1 MGMLKHEEKL
11 DGVNEALVK
20 AVKLGV
26 SRLGFD
32 CVVSEGLRSKEQM
45 RVNWGKGRTGA
56 QCIACGI
63 DPKYAQPGA
72 GKVTWLANP
81 YNSKHGQGEA
91 ADVYP
96 LVGGK
101 LATVHANLPLFRA
114 MYDAVMGAA
123 QEQGV
128 SLRYGGNWDRDS
140 NLFETGED
148 DAVHFELIGAV
159 KVGSDLK
166 SSVLNRGVPSD
177 EFLAELI
184 AWGRSAPEEIFS
196 KNDVYDI
203 YSSVKNEL
211 GPYKSIGHR
220 RAVMLE
226 VMRVLAGFESSWN
239 WNEGRDTTNPQSNR
253 PDTTEAG
260 AWQVSADSMTWG
272 ADLTA
277 LVDRSIGSR
286 DGNAFQS
293 AMKSNHA
300 LAMEYVARL
309 LRHTVTAHGPV
320 KRREIHPWL
329 SKKAVVEFGNR
340 LA

>member
-11 DGVNEALVK
+11 SGVSPSLVNVIK
-20 AVKLGV
+20 VGV

-45 RVNWGKGRTGA
+45 CINWGRGRTAA
-56 QCIACGI
+56 QCAACGI

-72 GKVTWLANP
+72 SKVTWLADP
-81 YNSKHGQGEA
+81 LNSKHGKGEA
-91 ADVYP
+91 VDVYP

-101 LATVHANLPLFRA
+101 LATVHANLPMFRA

-123 QEQGV
+123 QEDSV
-128 SLRYGGNWDRDS
+128 SVRYGGNWDRDS

-148 DAVHFELIGAV
+148 DAVHFELIKAV
-159 KVGSDLK
+159 TVGSDLK
-166 SSVLNRGVPSD
+166 SSVLNRGIPSD

-184 AWGRSAPEEIFS
+184 AWGKSSSDEIFA
-196 KNDVYDI
+196 KNDRFDI
-203 YSSVKNEL
+203 YSSVKKEL
-211 GPYKSIGHR
+211 GPYETMARR

-226 VMRVLAGFESSWN
+226 VMRVLAGFESSWK
-239 WNEGRDTTNPQSNR
+239 WSAGRDTTNPHSNR
-253 PDTTEAG
+253 PETTEAG
-260 AWQVSADSMTWG
+260 AWQVSADSMAWG
-272 ADLTA
+272 SDLTA
-277 LVDRSIGSR
+277 LVDRVVGSR

-300 LAMEYVARL
+300 LAMEYIARL
-309 LRHTVTAHGPV
+309 LRHTINANGPV

-329 SKKAVVEFGNR
+329 SKKAVKEFEKQ

>member
-1 MGMLKHEEKL
+1 MLKHEEKL
-11 DGVNEALVK
+11 GGVNAALVMAIK
-20 AVKLGV
+20 VGV

-45 RVNWGKGRTGA
+45 CVNWGKGRTA
-56 QCIACGI
+56 VQCINCGI

-72 GKVTWLANP
+72 GKVTWLADP
-81 YNSKHGQGEA
+81 LNSKHGKGEA
-91 ADVYP
+91 VDIYP
-96 LVGGK
+96 LVDGK
-101 LATVHANLPLFRA
+101 LATVHSNLPMFRA

-123 QEQGV
+123 REEGV

-148 DAVHFELIGAV
+148 DAVHFELIQAV
-159 KVGSDLK
+159 QVGSDLK
-166 SSVLNRGVPSD
+166 CSILNRGVPSD

-184 AWGRSAPEEIFS
+184 AWGRSASEEIFA
-196 KNDVYDI
+196 KNDHLDV
-203 YSSVKNEL
+203 YSSVKKEL
-211 GPYKSIGHR
+211 GPYETIARR

-226 VMRVLAGFESSWN
+226 IMRVLAGFESSWN
-239 WNEGRDTTNPQSNR
+239 WNAGGDTTNPHSIH

-260 AWQVSADSMTWG
+260 AWQVSADSMAWG

-277 LVDRSIGSR
+277 LVDRLVGSR

-300 LAMEYVARL
+300 LAMEYIARL
-309 LRHTVTAHGPV
+309 LRHTIDANGPV

-329 SKKAVVEFGNR
+329 SKAAVDEFERR
-340 LA
+340 LE

>member
-11 DGVNEALVK
+11 GGVNPELVN
-20 AVKLGV
+20 AIKLGV

-32 CVVSEGLRSKEQM
+32 CVASEGLRSKEQM
-45 RVNWGKGRTGA
+45 RVNWGKGRTST

-63 DPKYAQPGA
+63 DPKYAKPGLS
-72 GKVTWLANP
+72 KVTWLADP
-81 YNSKHGQGEA
+81 FNSKHGKGEA
-91 ADVYP
+91 VDIYP
-96 LVGGK
+96 LVDGK

-123 QEQGV
+123 REEGV

-140 NLFETGED
+140 SLFETGED
-148 DAVHFELIGAV
+148 DAVHFEVISAA

-177 EFLAELI
+177 EFLTELI
-184 AWGRSAPEEIFS
+184 AWGRSAPDAIFA
-196 KNDVYDI
+196 KNDRYDI
-203 YSSVKNEL
+203 YSSVKKQL
-211 GPYKSIGHR
+211 GPYKSIAYR

-226 VMRVLAGFESSWN
+226 VMRVLAGFESSWK
-239 WNEGRDTTNPQSNR
+239 WNEGRDTTNPNSNR

-260 AWQVSADSMTWG
+260 AWQVSADSMGWG

-277 LVDRSIGSR
+277 LVDKSIGTR

-293 AMKSNHA
+293 AMKSNHP

-320 KRREIHPWL
+320 KRGEIHPWL
-329 SKKAVVEFGNR
+329 SKKAVAEFVKR